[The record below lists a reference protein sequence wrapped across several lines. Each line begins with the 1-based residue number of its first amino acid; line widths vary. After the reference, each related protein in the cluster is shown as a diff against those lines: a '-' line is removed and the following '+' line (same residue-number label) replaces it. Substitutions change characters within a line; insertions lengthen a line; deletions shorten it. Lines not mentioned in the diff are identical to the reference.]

1 MSKIFGDEFNVEI
14 AKLKRLDR
22 KILECKAHSEHIR
35 YVCNTNPALNSI
47 GVTIKDA
54 IRSLLLLSKRV
65 DVLRASLSEY
75 DTMYKKI
82 DSDIVERLTKNA
94 LDRENFKRIIL
105 LRKGAEELTETYS
118 KTLKQFGKYFRD
130 EIE

>member
-1 MSKIFGDEFNVEI
+1 MSKIFGDEFNAEI

-35 YVCNTNPALNSI
+35 YVCDTNPALNSV

-65 DVLRASLSEY
+65 DVLRSSLGEF
-75 DTMYKKI
+75 DMMYKKI
-82 DSDIVERLTKNA
+82 DNDIVERLTKNS